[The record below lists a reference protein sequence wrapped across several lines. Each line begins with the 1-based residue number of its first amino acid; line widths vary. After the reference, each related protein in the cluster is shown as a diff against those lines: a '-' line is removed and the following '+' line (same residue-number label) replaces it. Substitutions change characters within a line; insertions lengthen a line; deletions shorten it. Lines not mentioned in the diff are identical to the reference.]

1 MPTLFQFI
9 DKNKLA
15 FVIIGD
21 GETKTKIES
30 KLTELQV
37 NFHLLGRVSPEAI
50 PEILANCDLHVTTS
64 EKETRGLTILEAF
77 AAGIPVLAPRAGGVI
92 ENIQDSVNGFLYQP
106 GARDDFI
113 DKLKILVDNSQLR
126 QAMGISGRQS
136 IIGKY
141 SWDNTVQNLVDI
153 WQEQIE
159 LKK

>member
-1 MPTLFQFI
+1 MQREFPF
-9 DKNKLA
+9 
-15 FVIIGD
+15 
-21 GETKTKIES
+21 S
-30 KLTELQV
+30 
-37 NFHLLGRVSPEAI
+37 
-50 PEILANCDLHVTTS
+50 
-64 EKETRGLTILEAF
+64 
-77 AAGIPVLAPRAGGVI
+77 APRAGGVI

-153 WQEQIE
+153 WSKNKSSLRNKFFLLLILYTSKYLDYFYRYRKHIPNQLTLRRKPREG
-159 LKK
+159 